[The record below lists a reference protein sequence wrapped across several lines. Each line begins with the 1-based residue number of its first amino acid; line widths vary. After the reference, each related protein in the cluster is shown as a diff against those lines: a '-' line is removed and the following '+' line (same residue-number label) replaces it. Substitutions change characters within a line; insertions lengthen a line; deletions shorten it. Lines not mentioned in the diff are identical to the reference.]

1 MAKKNAESSFFALIY
16 LSVIRMRVEKNQEK
30 FFDQYATAHG
40 SKKAVFS
47 FFGQLADEEIYK
59 GLKWLSG
66 CKNILDYGCGVG
78 EGITQYRDTT
88 NDFTTK
94 IVGIDLSEVSI
105 GIAKKSH
112 PMDEFHVVKNNDL
125 SFRPPDALGGAYM
138 IGVLHHSEHHQKIFD
153 EVSRVLEPGGK
164 FFIFD
169 LTKNNPLIEMPRA
182 LFPYMPKRI
191 KRMFPDDLV
200 TDDTIPEKLTVEVDT
215 TISALR
221 KAGFIIESIEY
232 GHLFF
237 FLFDW
242 FERMTG
248 LQISTTRFKAV
259 YLWFYKLEKKLLQL
273 QVFKERA
280 HIFAIHAV
288 KDRPT

>member
-1 MAKKNAESSFFALIY
+1 
-16 LSVIRMRVEKNQEK
+16 MRIEKNQER

-40 SKKAVFS
+40 KKKAVFS

-59 GLKWLSG
+59 GLKWLSD

-78 EGITQYRDTT
+78 EGIALYRHTT
-88 NDFTTK
+88 NDLTTR
-94 IVGIDLSEVSI
+94 IVGIDLSKVSI
-105 GIAKKSH
+105 DIAKKSH
-112 PMDEFHVVKNNDL
+112 PIDEFHVVKNNDL
-125 SFRPPDALGGAYM
+125 SFCQDNALGGAYM

-153 EVSRVLEPGGK
+153 EVGRVLEPGGK

-169 LTKNNPLIEMPRA
+169 LTKNNPFIEISRA
-182 LFPYMPKRI
+182 LFPHMPKRI

-200 TDDTIPEKLTVEVDT
+200 TNDTIPEKLTVEVDA
-215 TISALR
+215 TISALI
-221 KAGFIIESIEY
+221 KAGFVIESIEY

-248 LQISTTRFKAV
+248 LQISTTKFKAV
-259 YLWFYKLEKKLLQL
+259 YLWFYKLEKKMLQL
-273 QVFKERA
+273 RIFRKRA
-280 HIFAIHAV
+280 HIFAIHAM
-288 KDRPT
+288 KARPT